1 MPANKQQFPLPFS
14 HPKCSLRRQPML
26 QAERDAAPVASAGAS
41 QYGKSVASREIH
53 APGPESGQM
62 PLTTPTFV
70 ALTDLANLRSAGI
83 AYPSTI
89 HGWRW
94 LYRHRHERGLD
105 DAFRRVGRRIVVD
118 PERYR
123 ELVRAS
129 PAS

>member
-1 MPANKQQFPLPFS
+1 MPANKQQSQLPLS
-14 HPKCSLRRQPML
+14 HTKCSLRRQPML
-26 QAERDAAPVASAGAS
+26 RGNRSAAPVACAGAA
-41 QYGKSVASREIH
+41 QNGKAVAMREVR
-53 APGPESGQM
+53 AEGPQSGEA

-70 ALTDLANLRSAGI
+70 ALTDLANLRAAGI

>member
-26 QAERDAAPVASAGAS
+26 QKERNGAPVAFAGAA
-41 QYGKSVASREIH
+41 QNGKSVALREAH
-53 APGPESGQM
+53 APGSESGQM

>member
-1 MPANKQQFPLPFS
+1 MPANKQQFQLPFS
-14 HPKCSLRRQPML
+14 HTSCSLRRQPML
-26 QAERDAAPVASAGAS
+26 QGNRSAARVACAGAA
-41 QYGKSVASREIH
+41 QNGKAVALRET
-53 APGPESGQM
+53 

-70 ALTDLANLRSAGI
+70 ALTDLANLRAAGI

-129 PAS
+129 PAL

>member
-1 MPANKQQFPLPFS
+1 MPANKQQFQLPFS
-14 HPKCSLRRQPML
+14 HTSCSLRRQPMP
-26 QAERDAAPVASAGAS
+26 QGNRSAARVACAGGAQHGEAVALREAS
-41 QYGKSVASREIH
+41 
-53 APGPESGQM
+53 
-62 PLTTPTFV
+62 LTTPTFV
-70 ALTDLANLRSAGI
+70 ALTDLASLRAAGI

>member
-14 HPKCSLRRQPML
+14 HPKCSLRRQPMP
-26 QAERDAAPVASAGAS
+26 QGKRDATPIASANAS
-41 QYGKSVASREIH
+41 LYGKSVALREMH

>member
-1 MPANKQQFPLPFS
+1 MPANKQQFQLPLS
-14 HPKCSLRRQPML
+14 HTKCSLGRQPML
-26 QAERDAAPVASAGAS
+26 QAERNKAPVASAGAA
-41 QYGKSVASREIH
+41 QYGKSVTQREMH
-53 APGPESGQM
+53 APGPESGQIR
-62 PLTTPTFV
+62 LTTPTFV

>member
-1 MPANKQQFPLPFS
+1 MAANKQQFPLPFS
-14 HPKCSLRRQPML
+14 HTKCSLRRQPML
-26 QAERDAAPVASAGAS
+26 QAERNEALVASAGAS
-41 QYGKSVASREIH
+41 QYGKSVALREMRV
-53 APGPESGQM
+53 PGSESGQM
-62 PLTTPTFV
+62 LLTTPTFV

>member
-1 MPANKQQFPLPFS
+1 MRANKQQFPLPFS
-14 HPKCSLRRQPML
+14 HTKCSRRRQPML
-26 QAERDAAPVASAGAS
+26 QKERNAAPVPFAGAS
-41 QYGKSVASREIH
+41 QNGKSVVLREMH